1 MTQPE
6 SAGLSIGNAAIWVSD
21 LERSAEFYTAGLGLD
36 VIARVDAGDVREVIV
51 GRSGLG
57 SQLMLAAKAGE
68 PSGPPAGFWKIF
80 LNTPDVQSDYA
91 RAVAGGAQP
100 VAEPAL
106 LERFGI
112 TIALVTDPDGYLLE
126 LGQIHPRE

>member
-1 MTQPE
+1 VTQSEP
-6 SAGLSIGNAAIWVSD
+6 AGLWIGNAAIWVSD
-21 LERSAEFYTAGLGLD
+21 LERSTEFYTTCLGLD
-36 VIARVDAGDVREVIV
+36 VIARVDAGEVREVIV
-51 GRSGLG
+51 GRAGVG

-68 PSGPPAGFWKIF
+68 PSGPPAGFWKVF
-80 LNTPDVQSDYA
+80 LNTPDVHSDYA
-91 RAVAGGAQP
+91 RAVAGGAEP

-106 LERFGI
+106 LERFGV